1 MSGLVTNIWRHRE
14 LLASL
19 VRREILSRY
28 KQSALGPAW
37 AILQPLVLM
46 LTFSMVDRFA
56 HLPSDNVPYPL
67 FTFSALLPW
76 TMFQNGVMM
85 ATPSIVTNASIVKKI
100 YFPREVLPVSAVLV
114 SLVDF
119 AASLVVLV
127 GLFAW
132 YGRWPGPWVAVLPLL
147 VVLQLALGLG
157 VGLLASAL
165 GTFKR
170 DVVFITFFALQIWM
184 YASPVIYPLSAV
196 PERWRTL
203 YLCNPMAGIIAGYR
217 AALLNQGAPD
227 FTALAV
233 AAVISAVVLAVG
245 YKVFKALERWYAD
258 VL

>member
-1 MSGLVTNIWRHRE
+1 MSGLVTNVLRHRE

-119 AASLVVLV
+119 AASLVVLL

-132 YGRWPGPWVAVLPLL
+132 YGRWPGRWVAVLPLL
-147 VVLQLALGLG
+147 VALQLALGLG

-217 AALLNQGAPD
+217 AALLDQGAPD
-227 FTALAV
+227 FSALAV
-233 AAVISAVVLAVG
+233 AGAISAVVLAVG
-245 YKVFKALERWYAD
+245 YKDFKALERWYAD